1 MSNHVAQALRVDMRE
16 NWRPDEAFLKRRN
29 KEQLSII
36 INEAGCSL
44 KFGNGQGYKKGELV
58 EAMAKHFAHV
68 LTLEAPSA
76 DELKAIFWIPEAM
89 QFPAID
95 PDRVEETPQNDED
108 EVDGIAA

>member
-1 MSNHVAQALRVDMRE
+1 MRE

-29 KEQLSII
+29 KEQLSAI

-76 DELKAIFWIPEAM
+76 DELKATFWIPEAM
-89 QFPAID
+89 KFPAID
-95 PDRVEETPQNDED
+95 PDIKEETPQHDED
-108 EVDGIAA
+108 EDDKLAA

>member
-1 MSNHVAQALRVDMRE
+1 MRE
-16 NWRPDEAFLKRRN
+16 NWRPDGMLLTPYDPTI
-29 KEQLSII
+29 KEQLSAI

-76 DELKAIFWIPEAM
+76 DELKAMFWIPEAM

-95 PDRVEETPQNDED
+95 PDMKNETPSHDED
-108 EVDGIAA
+108 EGEKLAA